1 MDNSDKK
8 KKIAKNTLALYIRM
22 LFNMVVSLY
31 MSRVILDVL
40 GVSDFGIYTVVGG
53 VVFLFTFISGSMA
66 GATQRFFAFELGRG
80 NKIRLRK
87 VLNSSIIIHVLLALS
102 ILVLAETIGFWLFA
116 KYINIPHE
124 RMQAASCVY
133 HFSVVTFFVTIIS
146 VPYKALIIAHEDM
159 GVFALIGVVE
169 TVLKL
174 AIVYLLLYITW
185 DKLVVYAAL
194 VLLVAFLIGVMQFVY
209 CRSKYG
215 ECRFELYYNRLLY
228 SRLLSFSGWQIFGN
242 LAFVLSSQGINVLL
256 NLFFGPI
263 INSARGIAFQ
273 VDGAINSFV
282 TNFQMAVNPQLIK
295 SYASNEKSYMAELL
309 IYSSK
314 YSFFLLFLLSLPV
327 LLESDFIL
335 ALWLKEVPPYSS
347 VFLRLVILNS
357 LIGSLSGSL
366 MTVASATG
374 RIKWYQIIVGGLLLL
389 NLPESYILLKFG
401 YPVYV
406 PFVVVIINSC
416 MALFCR
422 VELLHRMVGMSRRD
436 FSVKVLLAV
445 LLTGVGAAIFP
456 FFVRLSMEEGWVR
469 FLSVLGISI
478 LSTCLAVYFVG
489 LRQSERNV
497 IKNKIRVFVVGL
509 LNK

>member
-1 MDNSDKK
+1 
-8 KKIAKNTLALYIRM
+8 
-22 LFNMVVSLY
+22 MVVSLY
-31 MSRVILDVL
+31 TSRVILNVL

-66 GATQRFFAFELGRG
+66 GATQRFLAFELGTDNR
-80 NKIRLRK
+80 IRLK
-87 VLNSSIIIHVLLALS
+87 QVLNSSVIIHLLLALS
-102 ILVLAETIGFWLFA
+102 LLVLAETIGFWLFVE
-116 KYINIPHE
+116 YINIPEE
-124 RMQAASCVY
+124 RMRAASYVY
-133 HFSVVTFFVTIIS
+133 HFSVITFFVTIVT

-159 GVFALIGVVE
+159 GIFALMGVVE

-174 AIVYLLLYITW
+174 AIVYLLFFVTW
-185 DKLVVYAAL
+185 DKLIVYAAL
-194 VLLVAFLIGVMQFVY
+194 VLLVTFLIGVMQFIY
-209 CRSKYG
+209 CRSKYE
-215 ECRFELYYNRLLY
+215 ECRFEWCSNRLLY
-228 SRLLSFSGWQIFGN
+228 SKLLTFSGWQIFGS
-242 LAFVLSSQGINVLL
+242 LAFVLSSQGINILL

-295 SYASNEKSYMAELL
+295 AYASSERNYMTELL

-347 VFLRLVILNS
+347 VFLRLVILSS
-357 LIGSLSGSL
+357 LVGCLSGSL

-389 NLPESYILLKFG
+389 NLPESYILLKLGF
-401 YPVYV
+401 PVYV
-406 PFVVVIINSC
+406 PFVVVIINSFI
-416 MALFCR
+416 ALFSR
-422 VELLHRMVGMSRRD
+422 IELLHRMVGLSRYD
-436 FSVKVLLAV
+436 FVVKVLLVV
-445 LLTGVGAAIFP
+445 LLVGGMATIFP
-456 FFVRLSMEEGWVR
+456 CFLRLGMTEGWVR
-469 FLSVLGISI
+469 FLCILVMSV
-478 LSTCLAVYFVG
+478 LSTCMAVYFIG
-489 LRQSERNV
+489 LNETERD
-497 IKNKIRVFVVGL
+497 ILKNKTRTFVKNL